1 MVNLSNVV
9 IPPGF
14 IYSKCTG
21 GYYDDEATGISTP
34 APHLH
39 AGMIYSGTG
48 NVILVPSP
56 LSEIAYQLAGTDL
69 ASTIT
74 AKNAEVAA
82 AFGLNSVDIISTI
95 PTDINTTKAANDD
108 AGKFGTVLAAIS
120 QMGKNSDDANPT
132 VTINALVAD
141 MQGTDG
147 SAIGTIEGRLTG
159 TAAEQKLILLK
170 QFATS
175 QTNSGAN
182 NSAGTGTGAANID
195 LSTGEGSVIGD
206 LSIAFID
213 AYGGTGTTVP
223 TDLQYADAGVTG
235 VTVNNLAAVNAAVA
249 NQPAGTT
256 ALIQALADTVIT
268 AANDAPTISGTPAAT
283 VAEDTLYSFTPAA
296 TDVDGDTLTFSITNK
311 PDWATFSTSTGAL
324 TGTPDNSDAGTTT
337 GIVISVTDGVASPI
351 SLASFAIAVT
361 KLAEIHLGTQIWS
374 ASNVS
379 LEPTTGEFWTDY
391 GGTEAYEDGYY
402 YSWDAAMN
410 VCPSGWR
417 LPSDYDWKVLEGH
430 LGMSDDDLEEFGLR
444 GSVEAAVGTKLI
456 EGAFNAKL
464 TGYRRAT
471 GNFVRGGLATQFW
484 TSTEATGTTSPLRR
498 AVRSAGE
505 HLHHQ
510 VYRDNQAG
518 RLSAL

>member
-1 MVNLSNVV
+1 V
-9 IPPGF
+9 G
-14 IYSKCTG
+14 TT
-21 GYYDDEATGISTP
+21 TGIVISVTD
-34 APHLH
+34 
-39 AGMIYSGTG
+39 GTA
-48 NVILVPSP
+48 S
-56 LSEIAYQLAGTDL
+56 IAL
-69 ASTIT
+69 
-74 AKNAEVAA
+74 A
-82 AFGLNSVDIISTI
+82 AF
-95 PTDINTTKAANDD
+95 
-108 AGKFGTVLAAIS
+108 AIE
-120 QMGKNSDDANPT
+120 
-132 VTINALVAD
+132 VTNV
-141 MQGTDG
+141 
-147 SAIGTIEGRLTG
+147 
-159 TAAEQKLILLK
+159 
-170 QFATS
+170 
-175 QTNSGAN
+175 
-182 NSAGTGTGAANID
+182 
-195 LSTGEGSVIGD
+195 
-206 LSIAFID
+206 
-213 AYGGTGTTVP
+213 
-223 TDLQYADAGVTG
+223 
-235 VTVNNLAAVNAAVA
+235 
-249 NQPAGTT
+249 
-256 ALIQALADTVIT
+256 
-268 AANDAPTISGTPAAT
+268 NDAPTISGTPAAT

-430 LGMSDDDLEEFGLR
+430 LGMSDDDLEEFGWR

-484 TSTEATGTTSPLRR
+484 TSTEATGTTSPFRR
-498 AVRSAGE
+498 AVRSAGQTF
-505 HLHHQ
+505 HHQ
-510 VYRDNQAG
+510 VYRVYNQAE
-518 RLSAL
+518 RLSAFNVRCLKN

>member
-1 MVNLSNVV
+1 V
-9 IPPGF
+9 
-14 IYSKCTG
+14 
-21 GYYDDEATGISTP
+21 
-34 APHLH
+34 
-39 AGMIYSGTG
+39 
-48 NVILVPSP
+48 
-56 LSEIAYQLAGTDL
+56 
-69 ASTIT
+69 
-74 AKNAEVAA
+74 
-82 AFGLNSVDIISTI
+82 
-95 PTDINTTKAANDD
+95 
-108 AGKFGTVLAAIS
+108 
-120 QMGKNSDDANPT
+120 PT
-132 VTINALVAD
+132 V
-141 MQGTDG
+141 
-147 SAIGTIEGRLTG
+147 E
-159 TAAEQKLILLK
+159 
-170 QFATS
+170 
-175 QTNSGAN
+175 
-182 NSAGTGTGAANID
+182 
-195 LSTGEGSVIGD
+195 
-206 LSIAFID
+206 
-213 AYGGTGTTVP
+213 
-223 TDLQYADAGVTG
+223 QYAEAGVTG
-235 VTVNNLAAVNAAVA
+235 VTANNHEAVNAAVA
-249 NQPAGTT
+249 NKPAGTT

-283 VAEDTLYSFTPAA
+283 VAEDTPYSFTPAA
-296 TDVDGDTLTFSITNK
+296 ADVDGDTLTFSITNK

-430 LGMSDDDLEEFGLR
+430 LGMSDDDLEEFGWR

-484 TSTEATGTTSPLRR
+484 TSTEATGTTSPFRR
-498 AVRSAGE
+498 AVRSAGQTF
-505 HLHHQ
+505 HHQ
-510 VYRDNQAG
+510 VYRVYNQAE
-518 RLSAL
+518 RLSAFNVRCLKN